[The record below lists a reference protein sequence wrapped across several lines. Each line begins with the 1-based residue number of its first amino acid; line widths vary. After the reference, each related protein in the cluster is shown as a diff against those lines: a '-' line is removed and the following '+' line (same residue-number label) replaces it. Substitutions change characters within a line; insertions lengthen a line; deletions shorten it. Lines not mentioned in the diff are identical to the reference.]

1 VRVFFLGVDKLFDV
15 GDKVVQVEHSN
26 IESKAL
32 VWRLG
37 RNLEGEWLWNFKHEK
52 KMHYEL

>member
-1 VRVFFLGVDKLFDV
+1 VRFFFLGLDKLFDV
-15 GDKVVQVEHSN
+15 GDNVVRVEHSN

>member
-1 VRVFFLGVDKLFDV
+1 VRFFFLGVDKLFDV
-15 GDKVVQVEHSN
+15 GDKVVLVEHSN
-26 IESKAL
+26 IESKGL

-37 RNLEGEWLWNFKHEK
+37 RNLEREWLWNFKHEK